1 MWDTAVTLDH
11 ACSTAEGRGRHCW
24 PSIMQITAVSTL
36 LSPYYLSTASLQL
49 TMSRGRH
56 TGVAHNSVQLVLW
69 PHYTAAHSLHCSLL
83 SMSTHYDDTPGT
95 SVPTRE
101 VYRVED
107 RSTNYLPPARPRL
120 VYGYV
125 VRLRSPGCKKCCSLM
140 SEDQEDVLQRR
151 SAVTSDQWHQGPALS
166 GRTTAVAHSALRYSP
181 RYLHTRIS
189 TLSTHRNSKNTLT
202 ICVTGGSME
211 AGQWWGRAQ
220 YI

>member
-1 MWDTAVTLDH
+1 
-11 ACSTAEGRGRHCW
+11 
-24 PSIMQITAVSTL
+24 
-36 LSPYYLSTASLQL
+36 
-49 TMSRGRH
+49 
-56 TGVAHNSVQLVLW
+56 
-69 PHYTAAHSLHCSLL
+69 
-83 SMSTHYDDTPGT
+83 MSTHYDDTPGT

-181 RYLHTRIS
+181 GYLHTRIS

-211 AGQWWGRAQ
+211 AGQW
-220 YI
+220 